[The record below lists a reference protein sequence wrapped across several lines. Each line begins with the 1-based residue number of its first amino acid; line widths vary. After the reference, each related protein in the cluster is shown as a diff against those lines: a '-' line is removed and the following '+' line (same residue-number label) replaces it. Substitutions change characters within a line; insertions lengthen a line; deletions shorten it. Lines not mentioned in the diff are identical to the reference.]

1 VLTEVV
7 PPEVALVVVGIAV
20 EELTRVVPGTG
31 AREVVETPPGTDM
44 VLVLVLTSIFR
55 QG

>member
-1 VLTEVV
+1 MRVA
-7 PPEVALVVVGIAV
+7 PEVALVIVGIAVV

-31 AREVVETPPGTDM
+31 AREVGETPPGIDM
-44 VLVLVLTSIFR
+44 VLVLMSTFR

>member
-1 VLTEVV
+1 MRVA
-7 PPEVALVVVGIAV
+7 PEVALVIVGIVV

-44 VLVLVLTSIFR
+44 VLVLVLTSTFR

>member
-1 VLTEVV
+1 MRVA
-7 PPEVALVVVGIAV
+7 PEVALVVGTAV

-31 AREVVETPPGTDM
+31 AREVVETPPGIDM
-44 VLVLVLTSIFR
+44 VLVLVVTSIFR